1 MRNLIAARRNVLR
14 LIAGGAALVLV
25 RPALARER
33 RIDRLILQAR
43 VYPTISE
50 RMDYISAALRG
61 SHYRAHTLIGGPQ
74 RPEKFVVRDDVFDCV
89 TYLETVLAAAEA
101 RAPAA
106 YEDLLRK
113 IRYHNGVV
121 AWRERNHYFFD
132 WCQRNVDNGLCRW
145 LAMPG
150 QVDIRKTCTSER
162 GLGARR
168 FVMPVIPRAVFLKNK
183 PLLRTGD
190 IVGFVSHRADLDYF
204 HAGMIAFDNK
214 GAILLRHASE
224 HWHRVLDVPMTRFL
238 GRWRVRYVTLARPLE
253 RKTVG

>member
-1 MRNLIAARRNVLR
+1 MRDSMKSRRDLLR
-14 LIAGGAALVLV
+14 LITGGAALALAK
-25 RPALARER
+25 PALAGER

-43 VYPTISE
+43 VYPTVSE
-50 RMDYISAALRG
+50 RMNFISAALRG
-61 SHYRAHTLIGGPQ
+61 SRYRGHTLIGGPH
-74 RPEKFVVRDDVFDCV
+74 RSEKFVVRDDVFDCV

-101 RAPAA
+101 RAPAQ

-150 QVDIRKTCTSER
+150 QIDIRKTCTSQR
-162 GLGARR
+162 GLGPRR
-168 FVMPVIPRAVFLKNK
+168 FVMSVIPRAVFLKNK

-190 IVGFVSHRADLDYF
+190 IIGFVSHRADLDYF

-214 GAILLRHASE
+214 GVVLLRHASE
-224 HWHRVLDVPMTRFL
+224 RGHRVLDEPVTRFL
-238 GRWRVRYVTLARPLE
+238 ARWRVSYVTLVRPLG

>member
-1 MRNLIAARRNVLR
+1 MCDSMNSRRDLLR
-14 LIAGGAALVLV
+14 LIAGGAALAVA
-25 RPALARER
+25 RPALAGER

-43 VYPTISE
+43 VYPTVSQ

-61 SHYRAHTLIGGPQ
+61 SHYRAHTLIGGPH
-74 RPEKFVVRDDVFDCV
+74 RPEKFVVRDDMFDCV

-101 RAPAA
+101 RAPEE

-113 IRYHNGVV
+113 IRYRNGVV

-145 LAMPG
+145 LTMAG
-150 QVDIRKTCTSER
+150 QIDIRKTCTSQR
-162 GLGARR
+162 GLGPRR

-183 PLLRTGD
+183 PLLRAGD
-190 IVGFVSHRADLDYF
+190 IIGFVSHRADLDYF

-214 GAILLRHASE
+214 GAVLLRHASE
-224 HWHRVLDVPMTRFL
+224 SEHRVRDELVTRFL
-238 GRWRVRYVTLARPLE
+238 ARWRVRYVTLVRPLE
-253 RKTVG
+253 RKAVG